1 MLKQLKNH
9 DHVLKIEDDFSSKC
23 FYCIVTE
30 FCQYGDLKQLL
41 HEFKMGTKANYLNER
56 LQLTW
61 FLELF
66 DGLSHIHANQII
78 HRDLT
83 PSNIFLFVKRENR
96 ISLKIGD
103 FGLSK
108 QIMNSDP
115 NSYCGTL
122 HYLSPVIFYGQ
133 DYSYKTVW

>member
-1 MLKQLKNH
+1 
-9 DHVLKIEDDFSSKC
+9 
-23 FYCIVTE
+23 
-30 FCQYGDLKQLL
+30 
-41 HEFKMGTKANYLNER
+41 MGTKANYLNER

-83 PSNIFLFVKRENR
+83 PSNIFLFMNRDNR

-122 HYLSPVIFYGQ
+122 HYLSPEIFYGQ
-133 DYSYKTVW
+133 DYSYKTDVWY

>member
-1 MLKQLKNH
+1 
-9 DHVLKIEDDFSSKC
+9 
-23 FYCIVTE
+23 
-30 FCQYGDLKQLL
+30 
-41 HEFKMGTKANYLNER
+41 MGTKANYLNKR

-66 DGLSHIHANQII
+66 DGLSHIHWNANHII

-122 HYLSPVIFYGQ
+122 HYLSPEIFYGQ
-133 DYSYKTVW
+133 DHSYKTVWK